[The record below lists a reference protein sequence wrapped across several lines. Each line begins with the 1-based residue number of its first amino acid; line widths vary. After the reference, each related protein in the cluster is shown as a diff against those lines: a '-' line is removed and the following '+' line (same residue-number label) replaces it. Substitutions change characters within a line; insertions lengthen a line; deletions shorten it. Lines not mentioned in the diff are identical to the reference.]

1 MDVESRQQRIAQ
13 MAAEA
18 AQMLAEK
25 LVRTPLVQIPAD
37 LVPAGPAALFLKLEC
52 CQLSG
57 SFKARGATHFIE
69 RLIQQQVPD
78 GVLTYSS
85 GNHGR
90 AVAEVAARRGIPAL
104 VVAPETI
111 DPVKAQAV
119 TDAGAELV
127 LVGPSTDERKERAD
141 QIVADRGWTMVPPFD
156 HDWIMAGQGTLLLEV
171 IDEIGDFDHL
181 WVPVGGG
188 GLSGG
193 CAAVAAARIPDCQVH
208 TVEPVGSASLAHSLA
223 AGRNLRLDQTASEAD
238 GLLPMKV
245 GDRNW
250 EVLSGTGVIPEV
262 ISEEQLIRSLQI
274 LRQDA
279 EIAAEPSGAC
289 AAAPILA
296 PRSDALVSGG
306 IHVAVVSGGNVSAE
320 RLTRL
325 LC

>member
-1 MDVESRQQRIAQ
+1 MNPEERPQRIARLATQ
-13 MAAEA
+13 A
-18 AQMLAEK
+18 AQMVADQLEN
-25 LVRTPLVQIPAD
+25 TPLVQIPAD
-37 LVPAGPAALFLKLEC
+37 LLPDGPAALYLKLEC
-52 CQLSG
+52 CQRSG

-69 RLIQQQVPD
+69 RLVSDQMPA

-90 AVAEVAARRGIPAL
+90 AVAEAAAQRGIPAL
-104 VVAPETI
+104 VVAPDTI
-111 DPVKAQAV
+111 DAVKAQAV

-127 LVGPSTDERKERAD
+127 RVGPTTDERKARAE
-141 QIVADRGWTMVPPFD
+141 QIVAERGWTMVPPFD

-171 IDEIGDFDHL
+171 IAEIGDFDHL

-208 TVEPVGSASLAHSLA
+208 TVEPIGSASLAASLA
-223 AGRNLRLDQTASEAD
+223 AGRHLRLDQTSSEAD
-238 GLLPMKV
+238 GLLPMTV

-250 EVLSGTGVIPEV
+250 QVLSSVAVTPEV
-262 ISEEQLIRSLQI
+262 ISEAQLIESLKI
-274 LRQDA
+274 LHRV

-296 PRSDALVSGG
+296 ADSQATLPEG
-306 IHVAVVSGGNVSAE
+306 IHVAVVSGGNVSAQ
-320 RLTRL
+320 RLAKL
-325 LC
+325 LA